1 MACHQQ
7 RLFVTF
13 MVRTKLWLSPD
24 QSSTTMV
31 QYRADVEPQ
40 VWLHTSRGWVPV
52 DASAMEDAFTSCE
65 QLADAW
71 QLEEADDQTTAFFAG
86 LDSDETSN
94 VYNECSVPLVSS

>member
-7 RLFVTF
+7 RLPVTF

-31 QYRADVEPQ
+31 QYRADVEPR
-40 VWLHTSRGWVPV
+40 VWLHTNRGWVPV
-52 DASAMEDAFTSCE
+52 DASAMEDALMSCE

-71 QLEEADDQTTAFFAG
+71 QLKEADDQTTAFFAG
-86 LDSDETSN
+86 LDSNETSN
-94 VYNECSVPLVSS
+94 LYDECSVPLASI